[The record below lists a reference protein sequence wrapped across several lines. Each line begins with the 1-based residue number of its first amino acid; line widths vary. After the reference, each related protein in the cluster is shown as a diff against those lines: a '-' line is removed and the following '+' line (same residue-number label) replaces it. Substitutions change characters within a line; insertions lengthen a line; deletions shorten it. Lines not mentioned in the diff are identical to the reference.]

1 MSELQS
7 TRRIERRLGDA
18 MRRHLPRPI
27 TELVMF
33 TLKQAWAC
41 LFGALML
48 AGLILSDAAWQDN
61 WALARYDALVIY
73 AITLQGLFLAFK
85 LETLAEA
92 RVILLFHLTGTAME
106 IFKVNA
112 GSWAYPEVA
121 LLKLWGVPL
130 FSGFMYA
137 SVGSFMARV
146 IRIFDMRFAPY
157 PPLWMSFTLGAAI
170 YLNFFTH
177 HYIWDARYV
186 LFAATLILFIRTRIW
201 FRISEN
207 DYWMPLPLAALL
219 SSFFLWIAENV
230 GTGTGT
236 WIYAG
241 ADGIT
246 LVSFAKMGSWYLLLY
261 VSFVTVTSVMRD
273 ALIAEPITANRA
285 RSSNQPPA
293 RSPQAR

>member
-1 MSELQS
+1 MSERQS
-7 TRRIERRLGDA
+7 TRHMERRLGDA
-18 MRRHLPRPI
+18 MRKRLTRPI
-27 TELVMF
+27 AELVMF

-48 AGLILSDAAWQDN
+48 AGLIISNQIWNNAWAVQ
-61 WALARYDALVIY
+61 RYDALVIY
-73 AITLQGLFLAFK
+73 AITLQALFLIFK

-112 GSWAYPEVA
+112 GSWAYPEPA
-121 LLKLWGVPL
+121 LLKLWDTPL

-137 SVGSFMARV
+137 SVGSFIARV

-157 PPLWMSFTLGAAI
+157 PPLWMTFTLGTLI

-177 HYIWDARYV
+177 HYIWDARYL
-186 LFAATLILFIRTRIW
+186 LFAATLILCIRTRVW
-201 FRISEN
+201 FRIADA

-219 SSFFLWIAENV
+219 TSFFLWVAENV

-236 WIYAG
+236 WLYAG
-241 ADGIT
+241 ADRIAM
-246 LVSFAKMGSWYLLLY
+246 VSFAKLGSWYLLLY
-261 VSFVTVTSVMRD
+261 VSFVTVTVVMRD
-273 ALIAEPITANRA
+273 ALILTPITKTRA
-285 RSSNQPPA
+285 TPEGR
-293 RSPQAR
+293 